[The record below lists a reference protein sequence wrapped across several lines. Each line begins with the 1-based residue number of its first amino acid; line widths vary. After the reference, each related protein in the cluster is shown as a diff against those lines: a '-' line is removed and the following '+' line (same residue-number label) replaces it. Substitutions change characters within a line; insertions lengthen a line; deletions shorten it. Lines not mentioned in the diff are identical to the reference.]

1 LFFFSFFIL
10 HFLASIATSVLLFLA
25 RLRLRFFRF
34 GYVPRWVP
42 ALGFGLVQISPAL
55 DFFAAQFPSRGEIF
69 VRQQVLRQERPR
81 VVRPAI
87 RLVCVAGFSP
97 SASFGAE
104 SSTLLWFFFAA
115 QDFAAD
121 GVSFAGYWLWL
132 PPPVLCVDFTLS
144 VSYFLHCCL
153 VAAALL
159 VFTKVFSEI
168 FVR

>member
-34 GYVPRWVP
+34 GYVPRWVS

-104 SSTLLWFFFAA
+104 SSTLLWFF
-115 QDFAAD
+115 
-121 GVSFAGYWLWL
+121 LLLRIL
-132 PPPVLCVDFTLS
+132 PPTVLALPDIGFGCRRRYCVLISPS

-159 VFTKVFSEI
+159 VFIKVFSEI